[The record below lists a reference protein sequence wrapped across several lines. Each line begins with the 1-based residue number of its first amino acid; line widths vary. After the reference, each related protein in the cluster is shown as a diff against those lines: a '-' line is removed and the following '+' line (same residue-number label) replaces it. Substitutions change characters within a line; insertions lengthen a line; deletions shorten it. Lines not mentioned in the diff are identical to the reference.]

1 MADSSRFPI
10 KGAAMNHDR
19 VGYLI
24 ILLTTTKWSD
34 NFSPAF
40 IQDSFVLLTAFK
52 KFRHWV

>member
-24 ILLTTTKWSD
+24 ILLTSTKWSD